1 MKRLLLCLALASS
14 FAIPHASFAAEPL
27 RVFIRS
33 GPKSHGP
40 GAHDHPSFL
49 RDWVPLL
56 NERGAKAAGGDA
68 FPTKAQ
74 LDQTDVLI
82 LHLDSGGDIKIGQ
95 ERKDLMEYLQRGGG
109 IVTIHAA
116 SVSKDHDWFKS
127 IIGGSWHHGQTKW
140 REGPMHLYFTDHENP
155 ITKDM
160 SNFAMDDE
168 IYYDMDVLPECRIL
182 AGAYT
187 PKPAGVRNEKAAKKA
202 EEVTKGGKEVSIY
215 DIQPQVWTYE
225 GISNNGVAK
234 PVGGPMAG
242 NYYRAFTCIPG
253 HYYANFNRPNFRVLL
268 LRGIAWAGKRENVD
282 ELCKSDELGDHLRYV
297 EGGPTR
303 PEKAAAK
310 LEVHPE
316 FDISLVASE
325 PLINKVMNVDWD
337 EKGRLWV
344 CETPEYPNGR
354 RELNVEKWKDSGS
367 WTKKYDRDPIDRIS
381 ILTDTNG
388 DGVMDKKHVFA
399 DKLELVTSFCFYKN
413 GVIACAA
420 PDIWFL
426 EDTNGDDTADKRTKL
441 YTGLGTG
448 DTHAVINNLRWG
460 LDGWVYA
467 THGYS
472 SGHVTSPDG
481 KQDFGTDGSGVVRFK
496 PDGSAFEQYASR
508 GGNTWGLDMTWDG
521 QVFFTQPTS
530 GNHFL
535 HVVLPEYVL
544 AKGKLPGVMGT
555 NGMLP
560 KEPTYP
566 LMSWPEQAYV
576 QIDQVGSYTAAA
588 GCAIYEGG
596 AWPAK
601 WNYSYFCTEPTLNIV
616 SQFFVEKD
624 GVTYKAHREAGR
636 EKTEFIRSKDL
647 WFRPIEN
654 RIGPDGALY
663 VVDFYNQA
671 VIHNDTRGPIHGPAN
686 AAVRPDRDHYF
697 GRIWKVQHKQAK
709 KVEVLK
715 LDKADAKGLGRA
727 ILRNE
732 NGPIAQQA
740 WRLFRENFGLEKLS
754 DVQSA
759 EGFYASK
766 EERSENGKG
775 DFRTVNWRGA
785 HFAEANF
792 WAEREPEV
800 DGAPV
805 TPANEAAYVMQ
816 LIRGLRDAR
825 PETPEQ
831 WFKALSAVS
840 RYDAGRALIVEHFAK
855 AEDDWTRSAV
865 IAAAA
870 DHADDVI
877 IKALAAPEGVEA
889 LVNALIP
896 SAKSAEKLI
905 IACADTKA
913 DALKIIIL
921 QGIAQQLKEALALT
935 PELTAA
941 LKGLLAQ
948 PAQPALAAAALPL
961 VVKWD
966 KAGVLASEVKAQIAS
981 LTGKLEDKSAAIA
994 DRITAAKA
1002 LIGIGGDASALVV
1015 GILARPDS
1023 PAALQ
1028 SAVIMAM
1035 DEKGSVTELVM
1046 KLNGLKPELR
1056 SQAFDAILKRPEAS
1070 LALLAAIQDGKI
1082 DPKEIG
1088 PGNIARLRTHP
1099 NKQVA
1104 KQANAMVGKLNPNA
1118 KAKNELI
1125 AQLVPEV
1132 EKPGDAVKGKAM
1144 FTALCAI
1151 CHRLGDLGQRDVGPQ
1166 LTGMGAHGPAE
1177 LLVHIIDPN
1186 REVDPSFWAWNITT
1200 KKGETLAGVIIT
1212 ENQAS
1217 LTLRNQTGDFEIKKD
1232 DIATRE
1238 NTRRSLMPEGLEA
1251 LGAETLRDILA
1262 FICGGEQKFRVVD
1275 LREAY
1280 TADSRRGLFA
1290 SEEATGDTVH
1300 FAKFGNITADEVPW
1314 FIMDPAKSAT
1324 GANLIVLKGGGK
1336 NNVANQNPK
1345 RVEIAMHTAAKQ
1357 LHLLSGIAGWGY
1369 PATKDDRVAL
1379 KVTVSHSTGPSETFE
1394 LKNGEAFADYN
1405 REIDVPGS
1413 DFVEGVVK
1421 RGQLRRITLP
1431 VKNSAPITKLV
1442 LESLDNGVAAVVAA
1456 VTADLTGEGPKPVQ
1470 GGPVSREETKNGAA
1484 AVESGPKAGGKGDG
1498 PLVPTSPVVWE
1509 KGKTKVLVIGGGSSH
1524 NFAKFFGETDV
1535 ATLKAA
1541 GFSVNYT
1548 EDRDQ
1553 AAAEL
1558 KNADVAIISVNR
1570 KFFDTAAY
1578 RKALFDFAAAGKG
1591 IIMLHPG
1598 TWYGFGGW
1606 PELNA
1611 QIVGG
1616 GARGHDKIHPFE
1628 VKAVKAEHAIM
1639 AGVPGSFTVE
1649 DELYYVNAE
1658 PDKIPAGTSKITVL
1672 AETSLSDK
1680 YKAAHPSVWI
1690 TEHPTAR
1697 VVGIALGH
1705 DARVHDLKAYQQ
1717 ILTNAVKWAARSAAQ
1732 VK

>member
-1 MKRLLLCLALASS
+1 MKRFLFCLALASS
-14 FAIPHASFAAEPL
+14 CVISHSSVAAEPL

-56 NERGAKAAGGDA
+56 NERGAKATGGDA
-68 FPTKAQ
+68 FPTKEQ
-74 LDQTDVLI
+74 LDATDVLI

-95 ERKDLMEYLQRGGG
+95 ERKDLMDYLKRGGG

-116 SVSKDHDWFKS
+116 SVSKDHDWFKG

-155 ITKDM
+155 ITKDV

-168 IYYDMDVLPECRIL
+168 IYYDMDVLPECHIL

-187 PKPAGVRNEKAAKKA
+187 PKPAGVRNEKAAKRAA
-202 EEVTKGGKEVSIY
+202 EITKGGKEVSIY
-215 DIQPQVWTYE
+215 DIQPQMWTYE
-225 GISNNGVAK
+225 KDG
-234 PVGGPMAG
+234 
-242 NYYRAFTCIPG
+242 YRSFVSIPG
-253 HYYANFNRPNFRVLL
+253 HYYENFSRPNFRAIL

-282 ELCKSDELGDHLRYV
+282 ELCKPEELGDNLRYV

-303 PEKAAAK
+303 PEKAAEK

-337 EKGRLWV
+337 EKGRMWV

-420 PDIWFL
+420 PDIWLL
-426 EDTNGDDTADKRTKL
+426 EDTDGDDTADKRTKL

-472 SGHVTSPDG
+472 SGHVTSADG

-508 GGNTWGLDMTWDG
+508 GGNTWGLDITWDG

-596 AWPAK
+596 AWPEK

-616 SQFFVEKD
+616 SHFFVEKD

-654 RIGPDGALY
+654 RVGPDGALY

-709 KVEVLK
+709 PVAGSFYHHGSDSKGTMGTAALKIFDDAEIRQKTREQKQASAPDLDALMKVAADKSEDESDLSVK
-715 LDKADAKGLGRA
+715 LIEQYVTAD
-727 ILRNE
+727 
-732 NGPIAQQA
+732 
-740 WRLFRENFGLEKLS
+740 
-754 DVQSA
+754 
-759 EGFYASK
+759 
-766 EERSENGKG
+766 
-775 DFRTVNWRGA
+775 
-785 HFAEANF
+785 
-792 WAEREPEV
+792 
-800 DGAPV
+800 
-805 TPANEAAYVMQ
+805 
-816 LIRGLRDAR
+816 
-825 PETPEQ
+825 
-831 WFKALSAVS
+831 
-840 RYDAGRALIVEHFAK
+840 
-855 AEDDWTRSAV
+855 DDWTKSSIIASAV
-865 IAAAA
+865 VSRTAFLVVSQSLGYREPDKVSSLVSALVPHVL
-870 DHADDVI
+870 DPRSTKDDPQMAR
-877 IKALAAPEGVEA
+877 KALLGSLLNVLAVPQREA
-889 LVNALIP
+889 YG
-896 SAKSAEKLI
+896 
-905 IACADTKA
+905 
-913 DALKIIIL
+913 LKIIIL
-921 QGIAQQLKEALALT
+921 QGIAQQFDEV
-935 PELTAA
+935 PELKPA
-941 LKGLLAQ
+941 LVVSLKKLL
-948 PAQPALAAAALPL
+948 AQPALAAAALPL

-966 KAGVLASEVKAQIAS
+966 KAGVLAAEVKAQIAS
-981 LTGKLEDKSAAIA
+981 LTAKLEDKAAA
-994 DRITAAKA
+994 MGDRIAAAKA
-1002 LIGIGGDASALVV
+1002 LIGIGGEASALVV
-1015 GILARPDS
+1015 GALARPDS

-1028 SAVIMAM
+1028 AAIIAAM
-1035 DEKGSVTELVM
+1035 DEKGSVTELVGN
-1046 KLNGLKPELR
+1046 LNGLKAELR
-1056 SQAFDAILKRPEAS
+1056 TQAFDAILKRPEAS
-1070 LALLAAIQDGKI
+1070 LELLASIQNGKI

-1104 KQANAMVGKLNPNA
+1104 KQANAMIDKLNPNA
-1118 KAKNELI
+1118 KAKNDII
-1125 AQLVPEV
+1125 AQLTPEV

-1144 FTALCAI
+1144 FALACAV
-1151 CHRLGDLGQRDVGPQ
+1151 CHKLGDLGLRDVGPQ

-1177 LLVHIIDPN
+1177 LLVHIVDPN

-1217 LTLRNQTGDFEIKKD
+1217 LTLRNQVGDFEIRKD

-1238 NTRRSLMPEGLEA
+1238 NTRRSLMPDGLDA

-1275 LREAY
+1275 LRTAY
-1280 TADSRRGLFA
+1280 NADSRAGIFA
-1290 SEEATGDTVH
+1290 KEDAKDQTVTLH
-1300 FAKFGNITADEVPW
+1300 KFGNVTVHGVP
-1314 FIMDPAKSAT
+1314 FFVMDPEKSQT
-1324 GANLIVLKGGGK
+1324 GASIIALKGGGK
-1336 NNVANQNPK
+1336 GTVAETFAEK
-1345 RVEIAMHTAAKQ
+1345 IEIDTGATAAS
-1357 LHLLSGIAGWGY
+1357 LHFLGGVAGWGWPFGGDKALGQ
-1369 PATKDDRVAL
+1369 PAM
-1379 KVTVSHSTGPSETFE
+1379 TVHVEFADGDKESIV
-1394 LKNGEAFADYN
+1394 LKNGEHFADYIGKA
-1405 REIDVPGS
+1405 EVPLS
-1413 DFVEGVVK
+1413 DDAGDFTR
-1421 RGQLRRITLP
+1421 RGQLRYFAINLKKKGALKKLTLETSGSIVTPCTVAITASAEP
-1431 VKNSAPITKLV
+1431 VKQ
-1442 LESLDNGVAAVVAA
+1442 
-1456 VTADLTGEGPKPVQ
+1456 GETVSKPKANVNVGATPETGPK
-1470 GGPVSREETKNGAA
+1470 E
-1484 AVESGPKAGGKGDG
+1484 GGKGDG
-1498 PLVPTSPVVWE
+1498 PLVPAAPVQWE
-1509 KGKTKVLVIGGGSSH
+1509 AGKTKVLVIGGGSSH

-1541 GFSVNYT
+1541 GFTVHYT

-1558 KNADVAIISVNR
+1558 ANADVAIISVNR
-1570 KFFDTAAY
+1570 KFFDTAVY
-1578 RKALFDFAAAGKG
+1578 RKALMDFAAAGRG
-1591 IIMLHPG
+1591 VIMLHPG

-1628 VKAVKAEHAIM
+1628 VKAVKGGHQIM
-1639 AGVPGSFTVE
+1639 AGVPASFTVE

-1658 PDKIPAGTSKITVL
+1658 PEKIPAGTAKITVL
-1672 AETSLSDK
+1672 AETSPSDK

-1690 TEHPTAR
+1690 TEHKKAR
-1697 VVGIALGH
+1697 IVGIALGH
-1705 DARVHDLKAYQQ
+1705 DARVHDLRPYQQ
-1717 ILTNAVKWAARSAAQ
+1717 ILTNAVKWVSG
-1732 VK
+1732 K

>member
-1 MKRLLLCLALASS
+1 MKRFLFCLALAASCVV
-14 FAIPHASFAAEPL
+14 PHSSFAAEPL

-56 NERGAKAAGGDA
+56 NERGAKATGGDA
-68 FPTKAQ
+68 FPTKEQ
-74 LDQTDVLI
+74 LDATDVLI

-95 ERKDLMEYLQRGGG
+95 ERKDLLEYLQRGGG

-116 SVSKDHDWFKS
+116 SVSKDHDWFKG

-140 REGPMHLYFTDHENP
+140 REGPMHLYFTDRSDK
-155 ITKDM
+155 ITKDV

-168 IYYDMDVLPECRIL
+168 IYYDMDVLPECHIL

-187 PKPAGVRNEKAAKKA
+187 PKPAGVRNEKAAKRAA
-202 EEVTKGGKEVSIY
+202 EITKGGKEVSIY

-225 GISNNGVAK
+225 K
-234 PVGGPMAG
+234 G
-242 NYYRAFTCIPG
+242 NYRSFVSIPG
-253 HYYANFNRPNFRVLL
+253 HYYASFSRPNFRALL

-282 ELCKSDELGDHLRYV
+282 ELCKPEELGDNLRYV

-303 PEKAAAK
+303 PEKAAEK

-367 WTKKYDRDPIDRIS
+367 WTTKYDRDPIDRIS
-381 ILTDTNG
+381 ILSDTNG

-399 DKLELVTSFCFYKN
+399 DKLELVTSFCFYKK

-420 PDIWFL
+420 PDIWYL
-426 EDTNGDDTADKRTKL
+426 EDTDGDETADKRTKL

-508 GGNTWGLDMTWDG
+508 GGNTWGLDITSDG

-601 WNYSYFCTEPTLNIV
+601 WNYSYFTTEPTLNIV
-616 SQFFVEKD
+616 SHFFVEKD

-654 RIGPDGALY
+654 RVGPDGALY

-697 GRIWKVQHKQAK
+697 GRIWKVQHKQATKVAK
-709 KVEVLK
+709 KGENLNASMGSDALK
-715 LDKADAKGLGRA
+715 A
-727 ILRNE
+727 
-732 NGPIAQQA
+732 
-740 WRLFRENFGLEKLS
+740 
-754 DVQSA
+754 
-759 EGFYASK
+759 Y
-766 EERSENGKG
+766 
-775 DFRTVNWRGA
+775 
-785 HFAEANF
+785 
-792 WAEREPEV
+792 
-800 DGAPV
+800 
-805 TPANEAAYVMQ
+805 EAA
-816 LIRGLRDAR
+816 
-825 PETPEQ
+825 E
-831 WFKALSAVS
+831 KAVQT
-840 RYDAGRALIVEHFAK
+840 DAGREQVLKDYAAAKEDWSRSALIA
-855 AEDDWTRSAV
+855 
-865 IAAAA
+865 
-870 DHADDVI
+870 
-877 IKALAAPEGVEA
+877 
-889 LVNALIP
+889 
-896 SAKSAEKLI
+896 
-905 IACADTKA
+905 ACADQAQPSIEAALAHGGSEAFVAALLPAALPAGADKLISACANVDAKA
-913 DALKIIIL
+913 DALKIVIL
-921 QGIAQQLKEALALT
+921 QGITQQLNDGPALT

-941 LKGLLAQ
+941 LKKLLTQ
-948 PAQPALAAAALPL
+948 PAIAAAALPL

-966 KAGVLASEVKAQIAS
+966 KAGVLAAEVKAQVAS
-981 LTGKLEDKSAAIA
+981 LTAKLEDKAAA
-994 DRITAAKA
+994 MGERITAAKS
-1002 LIGIGGDASALVV
+1002 LIGIGGEASALVV
-1015 GILARPDS
+1015 GALARPDS
-1023 PAALQ
+1023 PVALQ
-1028 SAVIMAM
+1028 AAIIAAM
-1035 DEKGSVTELVM
+1035 DEKGSVTELVGN
-1046 KLNGLKPELR
+1046 LNGLKAELR
-1056 SQAFDAILKRPEAS
+1056 TQAFDAILKRPEAS
-1070 LALLAAIQDGKI
+1070 LALLAAIQNGKI

-1104 KQANAMVGKLNPNA
+1104 KQANAMIDKLNPNA
-1118 KAKNELI
+1118 KAKNELL
-1125 AQLVPEV
+1125 AQLTPEV

-1144 FTALCAI
+1144 FAAACAV
-1151 CHRLGDLGQRDVGPQ
+1151 CHKLGDLGLRDVGPQ

-1177 LLVHIIDPN
+1177 LLVHIVDPN

-1200 KKGETLAGVIIT
+1200 KKGETQAGVIIT

-1217 LTLRNQTGDFEIKKD
+1217 LTLRNQVGDFEIKKD
-1232 DIATRE
+1232 DIVTRE

-1262 FICGGEQKFRVVD
+1262 FICGGEQKFRVID
-1275 LREAY
+1275 LRTAY
-1280 TADSRRGLFA
+1280 NADSRAGIFA
-1290 SEEATGDTVH
+1290 KEDAKDQTVTLH
-1300 FAKFGNITADEVPW
+1300 KFGNVTVKGVP
-1314 FIMDPAKSAT
+1314 FFVMDPEKSQT
-1324 GANLIVLKGGGK
+1324 GASLIALKGGGK
-1336 NNVANQNPK
+1336 GTVAENFPEK
-1345 RVEIAMHTAAKQ
+1345 VEIATSATAAS
-1357 LHLLSGIAGWGY
+1357 LHFLGGVAGWGWPFGGDKALGQ
-1369 PATKDDRVAL
+1369 PAM
-1379 KVTVSHSTGPSETFE
+1379 TVQVEFADGDKESIL
-1394 LKNGEAFADYN
+1394 LKNGEHFADYIGKA
-1405 REIDVPGS
+1405 EVPLS
-1413 DFVEGVVK
+1413 DDAGDFTR
-1421 RGQLRRITLP
+1421 RGQLRYFAINLKKKGALKKITLETSGSIVTP
-1431 VKNSAPITKLV
+1431 CTVAITASAEPAKL
-1442 LESLDNGVAAVVAA
+1442 
-1456 VTADLTGEGPKPVQ
+1456 
-1470 GGPVSREETKNGAA
+1470 GAA
-1484 AVESGPKAGGKGDG
+1484 APKPKTNVDVRSTPEGGPKEGGKGDG
-1498 PLVPTSPVVWE
+1498 PLVGAMPVNWE
-1509 KGKTKVLVIGGGSSH
+1509 AGKTKVLVIGGGSSH

-1541 GFSVNYT
+1541 GFTVHYT

-1558 KNADVAIISVNR
+1558 ANADVAVISVNR
-1570 KFFDTAAY
+1570 KFFDTAVY

-1616 GARGHDKIHPFE
+1616 GARGHDRIHPFE
-1628 VKAVKAEHAIM
+1628 VKAVKADHPIM
-1639 AGVPGSFTVE
+1639 AGVPASFTVE

-1658 PDKIPAGTSKITVL
+1658 PEKIPAGTAKITVL
-1672 AETSLSDK
+1672 AETSPSDK
-1680 YKAAHPSVWI
+1680 YKAGHPSVWI
-1690 TEHPTAR
+1690 TEHAKAKI
-1697 VVGIALGH
+1697 VGIALGH
-1705 DARVHDLKAYQQ
+1705 DARVHDLKAYQT
-1717 ILTNAVKWAARSAAQ
+1717 ILANAVRWASG
-1732 VK
+1732 K

>member
-1 MKRLLLCLALASS
+1 MTRLFLAAALLSS
-14 FAIPHASFAAEPL
+14 FGLTHSSSAAEPL

-56 NERGAKAAGGDA
+56 NERGAKATGGDA

-74 LDQTDVLI
+74 LDQTDVLV

-95 ERKDLMEYLQRGGG
+95 ERKDLLEFLQRGGG

-116 SVSKDHDWFKS
+116 SVSKDHDWFKT

-155 ITKDM
+155 ITKDL

-187 PKPAGVRNEKAAKKA
+187 PKPAGARNDKAAKRAA
-202 EEVTKGGKEVSIY
+202 EITKGGKEVSIY

-225 GISNNGVAK
+225 KDS
-234 PVGGPMAG
+234 
-242 NYYRAFTCIPG
+242 YRSFVCIPG
-253 HYYANFNRPNFRVLL
+253 HYYANFSRPNFRALL
-268 LRGIAWAGKRENVD
+268 LRGIAWAGKRENAD
-282 ELCKSDELGDHLRYV
+282 ELCKPDELGDNLRYV

-303 PEKAAAK
+303 PEKAAAT

-316 FDISLVASE
+316 FNISLVASE

-399 DKLELVTSFCFYKN
+399 DKLELVTSFCFYKD

-426 EDTNGDDTADKRTKL
+426 QDTDGDDTADKRTKL

-460 LDGWVYA
+460 NDGWVYA

-508 GGNTWGLDMTWDG
+508 GGNTWGLDITWDG

-576 QIDQVGSYTAAA
+576 QIDPVGSYTAAA

-616 SQFFVEKD
+616 SHFFVEKD

-654 RIGPDGALY
+654 RVGPDGALY

-697 GRIWKVQHKQAK
+697 GRIWKVQHKQATKVVK
-709 KVEVLK
+709 KDKNLRASMGSDALK
-715 LDKADAKGLGRA
+715 A
-727 ILRNE
+727 
-732 NGPIAQQA
+732 
-740 WRLFRENFGLEKLS
+740 
-754 DVQSA
+754 
-759 EGFYASK
+759 Y
-766 EERSENGKG
+766 
-775 DFRTVNWRGA
+775 
-785 HFAEANF
+785 
-792 WAEREPEV
+792 
-800 DGAPV
+800 
-805 TPANEAAYVMQ
+805 EAAK
-816 LIRGLRDAR
+816 
-825 PETPEQ
+825 T
-831 WFKALSAVS
+831 AVQT
-840 RYDAGRALIVEHFAK
+840 DAGRQQMLKDYAAAQDDWSRSALIAASTDQALPVIEATLANPGLAK
-855 AEDDWTRSAV
+855 FDAFISALLP
-865 IAAAA
+865 AALPANA
-870 DHADDVI
+870 D
-877 IKALAAPEGVEA
+877 
-889 LVNALIP
+889 
-896 SAKSAEKLI
+896 KLI
-905 IACADTKA
+905 NTCASADSKA

-921 QGIAQQLKEALALT
+921 QGIAQQLNDSPALT
-935 PELTAA
+935 PELTAS
-941 LKGLLAQ
+941 LKKLLAK
-948 PAQPALAAAALPL
+948 PSLAPAALPL
-961 VVKWD
+961 VAKWD
-966 KAGVLASEVKAQIAS
+966 KAGVLAAEVKTQTAS
-981 LTGKLEDKSAAIA
+981 LSAKLEDKSAAIA

-1002 LIGIGGDASALVV
+1002 LISIGGEASVSVV
-1015 GILARPDS
+1015 RTLARPDA
-1023 PAALQ
+1023 PVALQ
-1028 SAVIMAM
+1028 SAIITAM
-1035 DEKGSVTELVM
+1035 DEKGTVTELVAN
-1046 KLNGLKPELR
+1046 LNGLKPELR
-1056 SQAFDAILKRPEAS
+1056 TQAFDAILKRPEAS
-1070 LALLAAIQDGKI
+1070 LVLLTAIQNGKI

-1104 KQANAMVGKLNPNA
+1104 KQANAMIDKLNPNA
-1118 KAKNELI
+1118 KAKNELL
-1125 AQLVPEV
+1125 AQLTPEV
-1132 EKPGDAVKGKAM
+1132 EKPGDAVKGKLM
-1144 FTALCAI
+1144 FTAACAV
-1151 CHRLGDLGQRDVGPQ
+1151 CHKLGDVGLRDVGPQ

-1177 LLVHIIDPN
+1177 LLVHIVDPN

-1200 KKGETLAGVIIT
+1200 KKGETLAGVITT

-1217 LTLRNQTGDFEIKKD
+1217 LTLRNQGGDFEIKKD

-1300 FAKFGNITADEVPW
+1300 FAKFGNVTADEVPW

-1336 NNVANQNPK
+1336 NNVASQNPQ

-1369 PATKDDRVAL
+1369 PAIRDNRVAL
-1379 KVTVSHSTGPSETFE
+1379 KVTVNHSAGAPEVFE

-1405 REIDVPGS
+1405 REIEVPGS
-1413 DFVEGVVK
+1413 AFVEGVVK

-1431 VKNSAPITKLV
+1431 VQNAAPITKLV
-1442 LESLDNGVAAVVAA
+1442 LESLDNGVTAVVAA
-1456 VTADLTGEGPKPVQ
+1456 ITADLTGDGPKPVQ
-1470 GGPVSREETKNGAA
+1470 GAPVSREETKKGASA
-1484 AVESGPKAGGKGDG
+1484 AEAGPKEGGKGDG
-1498 PLVPTSPVVWE
+1498 PLVPVTPVNWE
-1509 KGKTKVLVIGGGSSH
+1509 AGKTKVLVIGGGSSH

-1541 GFSVNYT
+1541 GFTVHYT

-1558 KNADVAIISVNR
+1558 ANADVAVISVNR
-1570 KFFDTAAY
+1570 KFFDTAVY

-1616 GARGHDKIHPFE
+1616 GARGHDRIHPFE
-1628 VKAVKAEHAIM
+1628 VKAVKADHPIM
-1639 AGVPGSFTVE
+1639 AAVPASFTVE

-1658 PDKIPAGTSKITVL
+1658 PDKIPQGTAKITVL
-1672 AETSLSDK
+1672 AETSPSEK
-1680 YKAAHPSVWI
+1680 YKASHPSVWI
-1690 TEHPTAR
+1690 TEHPKAR
-1697 VVGIALGH
+1697 IVGIALGH
-1705 DARVHDLKAYQQ
+1705 DARVHDLKPYQQ
-1717 ILTNAVKWAARSAAQ
+1717 ILTNAVRWASG
-1732 VK
+1732 K

>member
-1 MKRLLLCLALASS
+1 MKRFFFCLALALSCVISHSS
-14 FAIPHASFAAEPL
+14 SAAEPL

-56 NERGAKAAGGDA
+56 NERGAKATGGDA
-68 FPTKAQ
+68 FPTKEQ
-74 LDQTDVLI
+74 LAATDVLI

-95 ERKDLMEYLQRGGG
+95 ERKDLLEYLQRGGG

-116 SVSKDHDWFKS
+116 SVSKDHDWFKG

-155 ITKDM
+155 ITKDV

-187 PKPAGVRNEKAAKKA
+187 PKAAGARNDKAAKRAA
-202 EEVTKGGKEVSIY
+202 EITKGGKEVSIY

-225 GISNNGVAK
+225 KDS
-234 PVGGPMAG
+234 
-242 NYYRAFTCIPG
+242 YRSFVSIPG
-253 HYYANFNRPNFRVLL
+253 HYYANFSRPNFRALL
-268 LRGIAWAGKRENVD
+268 LRGIAWAGKRGNVD
-282 ELCKSDELGDHLRYV
+282 ELCKPDELGDNLRYV

-303 PEKAAAK
+303 PEKAAEK

-367 WTKKYDRDPIDRIS
+367 WTTKYDRDPIDRIS

-399 DKLELVTSFCFYKN
+399 DKLELVTSFCFYKK

-420 PDIWFL
+420 PDIWYL
-426 EDTNGDDTADKRTKL
+426 EDTDGDETADKRTKL

-472 SGHVTSPDG
+472 SGHVTSADG

-508 GGNTWGLDMTWDG
+508 GGNTWGLDITRDG

-616 SQFFVEKD
+616 SHFFVEKD

-654 RIGPDGALY
+654 RVGPDGALY

-671 VIHNDTRGPIHGPAN
+671 VIHNDTRGPVHGPAN

-697 GRIWKVQHKQAK
+697 GRIWKVQHKQATKVVK
-709 KVEVLK
+709 KEKNLQASMGSDAEKVFAKYSPWNVSSMDYAGGFKTFTSASEDWTKSAVVAGASSMMPVEWIKAALSVDSPNELGAFVNAVLPAALTK
-715 LDKADAKGLGRA
+715 NAADVVVLINACASADA
-727 ILRNE
+727 
-732 NGPIAQQA
+732 
-740 WRLFRENFGLEKLS
+740 
-754 DVQSA
+754 
-759 EGFYASK
+759 
-766 EERSENGKG
+766 
-775 DFRTVNWRGA
+775 
-785 HFAEANF
+785 
-792 WAEREPEV
+792 
-800 DGAPV
+800 
-805 TPANEAAYVMQ
+805 
-816 LIRGLRDAR
+816 
-825 PETPEQ
+825 
-831 WFKALSAVS
+831 
-840 RYDAGRALIVEHFAK
+840 
-855 AEDDWTRSAV
+855 
-865 IAAAA
+865 
-870 DHADDVI
+870 
-877 IKALAAPEGVEA
+877 
-889 LVNALIP
+889 
-896 SAKSAEKLI
+896 
-905 IACADTKA
+905 KA
-913 DALKIIIL
+913 DALKIVVL
-921 QGIAQQLKEALALT
+921 QGIVQQLNEAPVLT
-935 PELTAA
+935 PELTAS
-941 LKGLLAQ
+941 LKKLLAQ
-948 PAQPALAAAALPL
+948 PALAPAALPL

-966 KAGVLASEVKAQIAS
+966 KAGVLAAEVKAQIAS
-981 LTGKLEDKSAAIA
+981 LTAKLEDKGAAVG

-1002 LIGIGGDASALVV
+1002 LIGIGGEASALVV
-1015 GILARPDS
+1015 GTLARAETPT
-1023 PAALQ
+1023 ALQ
-1028 SAVIMAM
+1028 AAIITAM
-1035 DEKGSVTELVM
+1035 DEKGSVTELVGN
-1046 KLNGLKPELR
+1046 LNGLKPELC

-1070 LALLAAIQDGKI
+1070 LALLAAIQNGKI

-1104 KQANAMVGKLNPNA
+1104 KQANAMAEKLNPNA
-1118 KAKNELI
+1118 KAKNDLI
-1125 AQLVPEV
+1125 AQLTPEV
-1132 EKPGDAVKGKAM
+1132 EKPGDGVKGKMM
-1144 FTALCAI
+1144 FTAACAV
-1151 CHRLGDLGQRDVGPQ
+1151 CHKLGDVGLRDVGPQ

-1177 LLVHIIDPN
+1177 LLVHIVDPN

-1200 KKGETLAGVIIT
+1200 KKGETLAGVIVT

-1217 LTLRNQTGDFEIKKD
+1217 LTLRNQVGDFEIKKG

-1300 FAKFGNITADEVPW
+1300 FAKFGNVTADGVPW
-1314 FIMDPAKSAT
+1314 FVMDPVKSST

-1336 NNVANQNPK
+1336 NNVAYQNPQK
-1345 RVEIAMHTAAKQ
+1345 VEVAMHTAAKQ

-1369 PATKDDRVAL
+1369 PAIRDDRVAL
-1379 KVTVSHSTGPSETFE
+1379 KVTVNHSAGAPEVFE

-1405 REIDVPGS
+1405 REIEVPGS
-1413 DFVEGVVK
+1413 AFVEGVVN

-1431 VKNSAPITKLV
+1431 VANAAPITKLV
-1442 LESLDNGVAAVVAA
+1442 LESLDNGVTAVVAA
-1456 VTADLTGEGPKPVQ
+1456 ITADISGEGPKPVS
-1470 GGPVSREETKNGAA
+1470 GAPVSREEKKPGAA
-1484 AVESGPKAGGKGDG
+1484 AAETGPKEGAKGDG
-1498 PLVPTSPVVWE
+1498 PLVAVTPVNWE
-1509 KGKTKVLVIGGGSSH
+1509 AGKTKVLVIGGGSSH

-1535 ATLKAA
+1535 VTLKAA
-1541 GFSVNYT
+1541 GFTVHYT

-1558 KNADVAIISVNR
+1558 ANADVAVISVNR
-1570 KFFDTAAY
+1570 KFFDTAVY
-1578 RKALFDFAAAGKG
+1578 RKALMDFAAAGKG

-1616 GARGHDKIHPFE
+1616 GARGHDRIHPFE
-1628 VKAVKAEHAIM
+1628 VKAVKGEHPIM
-1639 AGVPGSFTVE
+1639 AGVPASFTVE

-1658 PDKIPAGTSKITVL
+1658 ADKIPAGTAKITVL
-1672 AETSLSDK
+1672 AETSPSEK
-1680 YKAAHPSVWI
+1680 YKAGHPSVWI
-1690 TEHPTAR
+1690 TEHAKAK

-1717 ILTNAVKWAARSAAQ
+1717 ILANAVRWASG
-1732 VK
+1732 K